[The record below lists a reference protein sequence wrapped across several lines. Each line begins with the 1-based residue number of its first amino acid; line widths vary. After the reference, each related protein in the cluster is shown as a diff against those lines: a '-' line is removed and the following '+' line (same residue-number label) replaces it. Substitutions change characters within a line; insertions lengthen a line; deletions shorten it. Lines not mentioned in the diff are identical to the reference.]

1 MGFFRQEYWSGLPFP
16 SPGDLPD
23 PGSNPHLLGLLH
35 WRWIVY
41 LLNHWVKFYGFT
53 NAEHHVSTITI
64 SESFPD
70 LKLSSLICLF
80 NLPKLMATTDLFTV
94 VFTSLSRAV
103 VLLLPGTSL
112 VAQMV
117 KSLPA
122 MWETCIRFLS
132 WEDALEKEMVI
143 HSSVL
148 AWRIP
153 RSEKLSDMVMV
164 DT

>member
-1 MGFFRQEYWSGLPFP
+1 MVLQMQNIMYPPLP
-16 SPGDLPD
+16 
-23 PGSNPHLLGLLH
+23 
-35 WRWIVY
+35 Y
-41 LLNHWVKFYGFT
+41 QK
-53 NAEHHVSTITI
+53 VSLT
-64 SESFPD
+64 

-94 VFTSLSRAV
+94 VFTLLSRAV

-153 RSEKLSDMVMV
+153 RSEEPGAWQVRVHGLQRVGHY
-164 DT
+164 